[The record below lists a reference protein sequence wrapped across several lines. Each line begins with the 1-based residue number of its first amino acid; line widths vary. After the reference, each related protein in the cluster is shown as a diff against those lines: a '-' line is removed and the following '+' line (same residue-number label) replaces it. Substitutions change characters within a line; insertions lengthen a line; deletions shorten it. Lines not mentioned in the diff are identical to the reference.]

1 MKKMFDALDILI
13 ALGIGAVLALTIAS
27 VMFSLGAPRIIII
40 LVLALLAVALTA
52 LAGYIIGWRRA
63 KTESLIAFNKGMI
76 KGRKLGKAEA
86 HGEIQRFIE
95 RK

>member
-1 MKKMFDALDILI
+1 MKKIFDVLDMLI
-13 ALGIGAVLALTIAS
+13 ALGCGAVLALTIAS
-27 VMFSLGAPRIIII
+27 VMFALGAPRIIII